1 MHPLACY
8 DSAHQPVAAGMRC
21 EQRSKGLDP
30 GFSAKKATF
39 GQNRELRSPAT
50 AGSPGAPAPGQQGFL
65 HGFGKFKGKNEDL
78 KCHDPL

>member
-8 DSAHQPVAAGMRC
+8 DSAHQPLAAGMRC

-50 AGSPGAPAPGQQGFL
+50 AGSQGHLPPGAARFPSWFW
-65 HGFGKFKGKNEDL
+65 KI
-78 KCHDPL
+78 